1 MASLDIQQ
9 FKQKDL
15 VLKVNS
21 NIDPQ
26 ILDID
31 SWMQFI
37 ERLCQN
43 RLYQKNAIL
52 ACISYL
58 VSNKYKD
65 INDLVKENY
74 ERNIH
79 LNPQDSFS

>member
-26 ILDID
+26 KLDID

-43 RLYQKNAIL
+43 RLYQKKCN
-52 ACISYL
+52 ISL
-58 VSNKYKD
+58 HF
-65 INDLVKENY
+65 LF
-74 ERNIH
+74 
-79 LNPQDSFS
+79 SF